1 MTTRINEKNDM
12 KHYTIYSIM
21 LLCALS
27 ACSGS
32 DDEEQKD
39 MQQPVISSEGII
51 ANPIDC
57 QVYHRG
63 EVIPFHYVMTD
74 DQELGAYNI
83 EIHNNF
89 DHHTHSTTAT
99 DCPMDAQKKPQ
110 KPWVYNRDYTIPT
123 GQRKYD
129 ARHDIEIPADIDPG
143 DYHFMIRL
151 TDRAGWQQLHAVG
164 IKIAE

>member
-1 MTTRINEKNDM
+1 
-12 KHYTIYSIM
+12 M

-27 ACSGS
+27 ACSSS
-32 DDEEQKD
+32 DDEVQKD
-39 MQQPVISSEGII
+39 MQQPVISDQGIT

-63 EVIPFHYVMTD
+63 DVIPFHYVMTD

-89 DHHTHSTTAT
+89 DHHTHSTTAVECT
-99 DCPMDAQKKPQ
+99 IDAQKKPQ
-110 KPWVYNRDYTIPT
+110 NPWVFNRDYIIPA
-123 GQRKYD
+123 GLRQYE
-129 ARHDIEIPADIDPG
+129 AHHDIEIPADVDSG

-151 TDRAGWQQLHAVG
+151 TDRAGWQQLHAVA
-164 IKIAE
+164 IKIIE

>member
-1 MTTRINEKNDM
+1 M
-12 KHYTIYSIM
+12 KRNILYSIM

-32 DDEEQKD
+32 DDEVQKD
-39 MQQPVISSEGII
+39 MQQPVISDQGIT

-83 EIHNNF
+83 EVHNNF
-89 DHHTHSTTAT
+89 DHHTHSTTSVE
-99 DCPMDAQKKPQ
+99 CPMDAQKQPQ
-110 KPWVYNRDYTIPT
+110 NPWVYNHDFSIPA
-123 GQRKYD
+123 GQNRYE
-129 ARHDIEIPADIDPG
+129 ARVDIEIPADIDPG

-151 TDRAGWQQLHAVG
+151 TDRAGWQQLHAVA
-164 IKIAE
+164 IKITE

>member
-1 MTTRINEKNDM
+1 
-12 KHYTIYSIM
+12 M
-21 LLCALS
+21 LLCAFS

-32 DDEEQKD
+32 DDEVQKD
-39 MQQPVISSEGII
+39 MQQPVISDQGIT

-83 EIHNNF
+83 EVHNNF
-89 DHHTHSTTAT
+89 DHHTHSTTAVE
-99 DCPMDAQKKPQ
+99 CPMDAQKQPQ
-110 KPWVYNRDYTIPT
+110 NPWVYNHDFSIPA
-123 GQRKYD
+123 GQSRYE
-129 ARHDIEIPADIDPG
+129 ARVDIEIPADIDPG

-151 TDRAGWQQLHAVG
+151 TDRAGWQQLHAVA
-164 IKIAE
+164 IKITE

>member
-1 MTTRINEKNDM
+1 MKRIA
-12 KHYTIYSIM
+12 IYSIM

-32 DDEEQKD
+32 DDEVQKD
-39 MQQPVISSEGII
+39 MQQPVISDQGIT

-83 EIHNNF
+83 EVHNNF
-89 DHHTHSTTAT
+89 DHHTHSTTAVE
-99 DCPMDAQKKPQ
+99 CPMDAQKQPQ
-110 KPWVYNRDYTIPT
+110 NPWVYNHDFSIPA
-123 GQRKYD
+123 GQSRYE
-129 ARHDIEIPADIDPG
+129 ARVDIEIPADIDPG

-151 TDRAGWQQLHAVG
+151 TDRAGWQQLHAVA
-164 IKIAE
+164 IKITE